1 MCKIKYPLLAGLT
14 AMALLLQPVAGADWQ
29 EEVET
34 LTSQVLPQAIANRH
48 WFHARP
54 ELGNREFETARKIID
69 ELNRLGFD
77 EIEQGVAHTG
87 VVAVLK
93 GGLSGP
99 TVALRADMDGLP
111 VTEKTGLAF
120 ASKVTTLWQG
130 VETGV
135 MHACGHDAHMAI
147 LLGVAE
153 VLSQMRE
160 GIPGNVKFIF
170 QPAEEG
176 PPMGEQGGAQLMIKQ
191 GVLGGRYAPGAIFGL
206 HVFPGRTGSIMYK
219 ADGFMA
225 AADSLEIEIV
235 GKQAHGSMPWGG
247 VDPITAAAQ
256 VINALQTVVSRQLDI
271 SQAPAVVT
279 IGSIHGGNRGNI
291 IPESVKLTGTIRTLD
306 PGMREQVQ
314 SLIKQ
319 TAQQAA
325 MSMGAKALV
334 SIDLGYP
341 VTFNDAKLTKA
352 MRPVLERTALGGL
365 ATEVK
370 PYMGAEDFSFY
381 ANEIPGLFFALGVAH
396 DDPTVEIATNHS
408 PYFYVNDKA
417 LPVGIK
423 ALSQLALE
431 WLYSNR

>member
-1 MCKIKYPLLAGLT
+1 MCKIKYPLLLGLT
-14 AMALLLQPVAGADWQ
+14 AMALLLQPFAGADWQ

-34 LTSQVLPQAIANRH
+34 LTNQVLPQAIANRH
-48 WFHARP
+48 WFHAHP

-176 PPMGEQGGAQLMIKQ
+176 PPRGEEGGAQLMIKQ

-206 HVFPGRTGSIMYK
+206 HVFPGQTGSIMYK

-225 AADSLEIEIV
+225 AADTLEIEII
-235 GKQAHGSMPWGG
+235 GKQAHGSMPWSG

-306 PGMREQVQ
+306 PVMREQVQ
-314 SLIKQ
+314 SLIKR

-325 MSMGAKALV
+325 MSLGAKALV

-341 VTFNDAKLTKA
+341 VTFNDAKLTNA

-381 ANEIPGLFFALGVAH
+381 ANEIPGLFFALGVDH
-396 DDPTVEIATNHS
+396 DDPTVEIASNHS

>member
-1 MCKIKYPLLAGLT
+1 MCKIKYPLLLGLT
-14 AMALLLQPVAGADWQ
+14 AMALLLQPFAGADWQ

-48 WFHARP
+48 WFHAHP

-176 PPMGEQGGAQLMIKQ
+176 PPRGEEGGAQLMIKQ

-206 HVFPGRTGSIMYK
+206 HVFPGQTGSIMYK

-225 AADSLEIEIV
+225 AADTLEIEII
-235 GKQAHGSMPWGG
+235 GKQAHGSMPWSG

-306 PGMREQVQ
+306 PVMREQVQ
-314 SLIKQ
+314 ALIKR

-325 MSMGAKALV
+325 MSLGAKALV

-341 VTFNDAKLTKA
+341 VTFNDAKLTNA

-381 ANEIPGLFFALGVAH
+381 ANEIPGLFFALGVDH
-396 DDPTVEIATNHS
+396 DDPTVEIASNHS
-408 PYFYVNDKA
+408 PYFYVNDRA

>member
-1 MCKIKYPLLAGLT
+1 MCKIKYPLLAGLM

-54 ELGNREFETARKIID
+54 ELGNREFETARKIVD

-352 MRPVLERTALGGL
+352 MRPVLERTALDGL

>member
-1 MCKIKYPLLAGLT
+1 
-14 AMALLLQPVAGADWQ
+14 
-29 EEVET
+29 
-34 LTSQVLPQAIANRH
+34 
-48 WFHARP
+48 
-54 ELGNREFETARKIID
+54 
-69 ELNRLGFD
+69 
-77 EIEQGVAHTG
+77 
-87 VVAVLK
+87 
-93 GGLSGP
+93 
-99 TVALRADMDGLP
+99 MDGLP

-176 PPMGEQGGAQLMIKQ
+176 PPVGEEGGAQLMIKQ

-291 IPESVKLTGTIRTLD
+291 IPERVKLTGTIRTLD

-314 SLIKQ
+314 ALIKQ

>member
-14 AMALLLQPVAGADWQ
+14 TMALLLQPVAGADWQ

-176 PPMGEQGGAQLMIKQ
+176 PPVGEEGGAQLMIKQ

>member
-1 MCKIKYPLLAGLT
+1 MCKIKYPLLLGLT
-14 AMALLLQPVAGADWQ
+14 AMALLLQPFAGADWQ

-48 WFHARP
+48 WFHAHP

-176 PPMGEQGGAQLMIKQ
+176 PPRGEEGGAQLMIKQ

-206 HVFPGRTGSIMYK
+206 HVFPGQTGSIMYK

-225 AADSLEIEIV
+225 AADTLEIEII
-235 GKQAHGSMPWGG
+235 GKQAHGSMPWSG

-306 PGMREQVQ
+306 PVMREQVQ
-314 SLIKQ
+314 ALIKR

-325 MSMGAKALV
+325 MSLGAKALV

-341 VTFNDAKLTKA
+341 VTFNDAKLTNA

-381 ANEIPGLFFALGVAH
+381 ANEIPGLFFALGVDH
-396 DDPTVEIATNHS
+396 DDPTVEIASNHS

>member
-1 MCKIKYPLLAGLT
+1 MCKIKYPLLLGLT
-14 AMALLLQPVAGADWQ
+14 AMALLLQPFAGADWQ

-48 WFHARP
+48 WFHAHP

-176 PPMGEQGGAQLMIKQ
+176 PPMGEEGGAQLMIKQ

-206 HVFPGRTGSIMYK
+206 HVFPGQTGSIMYK

-314 SLIKQ
+314 ALIKQ

-325 MSMGAKALV
+325 MSLGAKALV

>member
-1 MCKIKYPLLAGLT
+1 MCKIKYPLLLGLT
-14 AMALLLQPVAGADWQ
+14 AMALLLQPFAGADWQ

-34 LTSQVLPQAIANRH
+34 LTNQVLPQAIANRH
-48 WFHARP
+48 WFHAHP

-176 PPMGEQGGAQLMIKQ
+176 PPRGEEGGAQLMIKQ

-206 HVFPGRTGSIMYK
+206 HVFPGQTGSIMYK

-225 AADSLEIEIV
+225 AADTLEIEII
-235 GKQAHGSMPWGG
+235 GKQAHGSMPWSG

-306 PGMREQVQ
+306 PVMREQVQ
-314 SLIKQ
+314 ALIKR

-325 MSMGAKALV
+325 MSLGAKALV

-341 VTFNDAKLTKA
+341 VTFNDAKLTNA

-381 ANEIPGLFFALGVAH
+381 ANEIPGLFFALGVDH
-396 DDPTVEIATNHS
+396 DDPTVEIASNHS

>member
-1 MCKIKYPLLAGLT
+1 
-14 AMALLLQPVAGADWQ
+14 MALLLQPFAGADWQ

-48 WFHARP
+48 WFHAHP

-176 PPMGEQGGAQLMIKQ
+176 PPMGEEGGAQLMIKQ

-206 HVFPGRTGSIMYK
+206 HVFPGQTGSIMYK

-314 SLIKQ
+314 ALIKQ

-325 MSMGAKALV
+325 MSLGAKALV

-365 ATEVK
+365 AAEVK

>member
-1 MCKIKYPLLAGLT
+1 MHSIKFTVIAGLLAL
-14 AMALLLQPVAGADWQ
+14 ALVVRPAIGADWQ
-29 EEVET
+29 EQIEQ
-34 LTSQVLPQAIANRH
+34 LTEDALPQVIDNRH
-48 WFHARP
+48 WFHAHP
-54 ELGNREFETARKIID
+54 ELGNREFNTARKIVN

-77 EIEQGVAHTG
+77 DIQQGVAHTG

-93 GGLSGP
+93 GGMKGP

-111 VTEKTGLAF
+111 VSEKTGLPF

-130 VETGV
+130 TETGV

-153 VLSQMRE
+153 VLSAMKAR
-160 GIPGNVKFIF
+160 IPGNVKFIF

-176 PPMGEQGGAQLMIKQ
+176 PPPGEEGGAQLMIKE
-191 GVLGGRYAPGAIFGL
+191 GVLSGQYAPGAIFGL
-206 HVFPGRTGSIMYK
+206 HVFPGPTGAIMYK
-219 ADGFMA
+219 SDGFMA
-225 AADSLEIEIV
+225 AADFLEIEVI

-279 IGSIHGGNRGNI
+279 IGSIQGGNRGNI
-291 IPESVKLTGTIRTLD
+291 IPEKVKLTGTIRTLD
-306 PGMREQVQ
+306 PEMRKQVQ
-314 SLIKQ
+314 VMIKQ
-319 TAQQAA
+319 TVEQAA
-325 MSMGAKALV
+325 KSMGAKALV

-341 VTFNDAKLTKA
+341 VTFNDAELTQV
-352 MRPVLERTALGGL
+352 MSPVLQRTALDGAAL
-365 ATEVK
+365 VVK

-396 DDPTVEIATNHS
+396 DDPSVPVATNHS
-408 PYFYVNDKA
+408 PYFYVNDRA
-417 LPVGIK
+417 LPIGIK
-423 ALSQLALE
+423 ALSNLAME
-431 WLYSNR
+431 WLHAAH